1 MSSTAITCPTCQST
15 SWSRREERIVQDVAS
30 IDTDV
35 VAFDGQP
42 IFDFDDEETI
52 ETTPLTDFVCRNGHL
67 ADARNSARLEELR

>member
-1 MSSTAITCPTCQST
+1 MSSTAIICSVCQST

-30 IDTDV
+30 IETDV

-52 ETTPLTDFVCRNGHL
+52 ETTPLTDFVCGNSHP
-67 ADARNSARLEELR
+67 ADAESSARLEELR